1 MTALT
6 PTQERVRDSIESLI
20 ALAEPALD
28 LVLGVGDRVSR
39 IVGGGD
45 DTEPLATPPS
55 AESPPASIP
64 HAR

>member
-1 MTALT
+1 MASLT
-6 PTQERVRDSIESLI
+6 PTEERVRDSIESLI

-28 LVLGVGDRVSR
+28 LVLSVGDCVSR
-39 IVGGGD
+39 VVGGGE
-45 DTEPLATPPS
+45 DTEPLVAPPS